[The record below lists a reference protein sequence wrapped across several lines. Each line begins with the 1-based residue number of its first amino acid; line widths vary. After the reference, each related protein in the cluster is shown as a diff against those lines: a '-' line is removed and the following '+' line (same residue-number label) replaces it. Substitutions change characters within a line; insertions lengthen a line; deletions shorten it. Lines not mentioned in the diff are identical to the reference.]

1 MNVLA
6 ERDGRR
12 IELPGRTC
20 TVLVG
25 QGALAS
31 QQLTMG
37 VTEIPPHT
45 RLASHTHSKEDE
57 AIYVMEGEGVVEVD
71 GKEERIGQGVAI
83 LLPSGSDHLIENRG
97 ASVMRF
103 VFAFSPPVAVG
114 SYDRK

>member
-1 MNVLA
+1 MYVLF
-6 ERDGRR
+6 EQDGRR

-25 QGALAS
+25 RGALAS
-31 QQLTMG
+31 EKLTMG

-45 RLASHTHSKEDE
+45 RLASHVHSREDE

-71 GKEERIGQGVAI
+71 GKEERIGRGAALI
-83 LLPSGSDHLIENRG
+83 LPSGSEHLIENRG
-97 ASVMRF
+97 SLIMRF
-103 VFAFSPPVAVG
+103 VFAFSPPVVVG